1 MIMMSALTSK
11 VAVITGG
18 SSGIGL
24 ATAWAFIA
32 EGAVAVSADVNS
44 PEDEQIDFVK
54 TDVTDPA
61 SLKHMVDTVVAKY
74 GHIDALV
81 ANAGV
86 AEEKADV
93 ADLNEANW
101 QKVIDIDL
109 TGVVLTNK
117 YVVQQ
122 MAKQDSGGSVVNM
135 SSILGVVGGP
145 KSQAYSAAK
154 AGVANY
160 TKSQAVTY
168 ATRGIRFNAVAPG
181 YVNTPLL
188 KTLPKET
195 TDAMVGKMPI
205 GRLAEPE
212 EIANVIVFLSSV
224 KASFVTGA
232 VVSVDGGYTAL

>member
-1 MIMMSALTSK
+1 MMSALTSK

-32 EGAVAVSADVNS
+32 EGAIAVSADVNA

-61 SLKHMVDTVVAKY
+61 SLKHMVDTIVAKY

-212 EIANVIVFLSSV
+212 EIANVIVFLSSA

>member
-1 MIMMSALTSK
+1 MMSALTSK

-32 EGAVAVSADVNS
+32 EGAIAVSADVNA

-61 SLKHMVDTVVAKY
+61 SLKHMVDTIVAKY

-212 EIANVIVFLSSV
+212 EIANVIVFLSSA

-232 VVSVDGGYTAL
+232 VMSVDGGYTAL

>member
-1 MIMMSALTSK
+1 MMSALTSK

-32 EGAVAVSADVNS
+32 EGAVAVSADVNA

-212 EIANVIVFLSSV
+212 EIAHVIVFLSSV

-232 VVSVDGGYTAL
+232 VVSVDGGYTAQ

>member
-1 MIMMSALTSK
+1 MSTLTSK

-24 ATAWAFIA
+24 ATAQAFVA
-32 EGAVAVSADVNS
+32 EGAIAVSADVS
-44 PEDEQIDFVK
+44 APKDKQIDFVK

-61 SLKHMVDTVVAKY
+61 SLQQMVDTVVAKY

-93 ADLNEANW
+93 ADLNEATW

-122 MAKQDSGGSVVNM
+122 MAKQESGGSIVNM
-135 SSILGVVGGP
+135 SSILGIVGGP

-160 TKSQAVTY
+160 TKSQVVTY

-195 TDAMVGKMPI
+195 TDAMIGKMPI

-212 EIANVIVFLSSV
+212 EIANVIVFLSSA

-232 VVSVDGGYTAL
+232 IVSVDGGYTAL